1 MDRQLSKNIN
11 IYKSEDFMYELIIVG
26 GGPAGMTAAVYSARK
41 LLNTF
46 LIAKDIG
53 GQVMWTSSVENYMGY
68 QVIESDELINRF
80 QKQVDQFPVVQKIGV
95 NVTQVKKINGGF
107 EVTADSGEKFQ
118 GKAVVLASGKR
129 PRRLSIGGETELTG
143 HGVTY
148 CSTCDAPDYA
158 GQKVAVIG
166 GGNSALEAVL
176 DLLKMA
182 AYVEMVSVTPLTG
195 DPILIQKVVESKNLT
210 IYTEHQTEKILGEST
225 VEGIVIKDIKTGNIK
240 QLDVTGVFIE
250 IGLVPNS
257 DMVRDLIKLTQAGE
271 VPINAACETEIP
283 GLFAAGDVSTVPE
296 KQIVIA
302 AGEGAKAALAAH
314 RYLRRLPK

>member
-1 MDRQLSKNIN
+1 
-11 IYKSEDFMYELIIVG
+11 MYELIIIG

-68 QVIESDELINRF
+68 QVIESDELIARF
-80 QKQVDQFPVVQKIGV
+80 QKQVDQFHVVQKIGV
-95 NVTQVKKINGGF
+95 NVTQVKKINDGF
-107 EVTADSGEKFQ
+107 EITADSGEIFKGQ
-118 GKAVVLASGKR
+118 AVILASGKR
-129 PRRLSIGGETELTG
+129 PRRLNIPGEMELTG
-143 HGVTY
+143 RGVTY

-158 GQKVAVIG
+158 GQRVAVIG

-176 DLLKMA
+176 DLLKVA
-182 AYVEMVSVTPLTG
+182 EHADMVSVTPLTG
-195 DPILIQKVVESKNLT
+195 DPILIQKVIEAKNLT
-210 IYTEHQTEKILGEST
+210 IYTEHLTEKILGEST
-225 VEGIVIKDIKTGNIK
+225 VEGIMIKDIKTENIK
-240 QLDVTGVFIE
+240 HLDVTGVFIE

-257 DMVRDLIKLTQAGE
+257 DMVKELIKLTQAGE
-271 VPINAACETEIP
+271 IPINAACETGIP
-283 GLFAAGDVSTVPE
+283 GVFAAGDVSTVPE

>member
-1 MDRQLSKNIN
+1 
-11 IYKSEDFMYELIIVG
+11 MYELIIIG

-46 LIAKDIG
+46 LIAKEIG

-68 QVIESDELINRF
+68 QVIESDELIARF
-80 QKQVDQFPVVQKIGV
+80 QKQVDQFPVVQKIGA
-95 NVTQVKKINGGF
+95 NVTQVKKINEGF
-107 EVTADSGEKFQ
+107 DVTADSGEAFQ
-118 GKAVVLASGKR
+118 GQAVILASGKR
-129 PRRLSIGGETELTG
+129 PRRLNIPGEIELTG
-143 HGVTY
+143 RGLTY

-176 DLLKMA
+176 DLLKVA
-182 AYVEMVSVTPLTG
+182 AHVDVVSVTPLTG
-195 DPILIQKVVESKNLT
+195 DPILIQKVIEANNLT

-225 VEGIVIKDIKTGNIK
+225 VEGIVIKDNKTGDNK

-257 DMVRDLIKLTQAGE
+257 DMVKDLVKLTPAGE
-271 VPINAACETEIP
+271 VPINASCETEIP

-314 RYLRRLPK
+314 RYLRMLPK